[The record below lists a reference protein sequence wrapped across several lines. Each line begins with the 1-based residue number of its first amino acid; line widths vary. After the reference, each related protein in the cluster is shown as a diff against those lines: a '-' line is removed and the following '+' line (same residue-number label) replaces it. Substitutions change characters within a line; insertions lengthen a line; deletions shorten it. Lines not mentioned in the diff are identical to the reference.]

1 MVDLKS
7 DYIAQLYKWCEMAS
21 ININKPTKISK
32 HPDRILSLR
41 IAAAELIISRDFST
55 ITANARLPRN
65 GISDDTKA
73 IDIQS
78 VIVSLFKLK
87 NPGNIPR

>member
-1 MVDLKS
+1 
-7 DYIAQLYKWCEMAS
+7 MAS

-41 IAAAELIISRDFST
+41 MVAAELNISRDFSI

-73 IDIQS
+73 ITIQS
-78 VIVSLFKLK
+78 VIVSPPKLK
-87 NPGNIPR
+87 NLGNIPR

>member
-1 MVDLKS
+1 MGSKS
-7 DYIAQLYKWCEMAS
+7 GYIKPLYKWCLMAS

-41 IAAAELIISRDFST
+41 TAAAELNISRDFSI

-73 IDIQS
+73 ITIQS
-78 VIVSLFKLK
+78 VIVSPPKLK

>member
-1 MVDLKS
+1 
-7 DYIAQLYKWCEMAS
+7 MAS

-41 IAAAELIISRDFST
+41 MAAAELNISRDFLV

-65 GISDDTKA
+65 GISDDTKE
-73 IDIQS
+73 ITTQS
-78 VIVSLFKLK
+78 VIVSPPKLK

>member
-41 IAAAELIISRDFST
+41 MAAAELNISRDFSI

-65 GISDDTKA
+65 GISDDTKE
-73 IDIQS
+73 ITTQS
-78 VIVSLFKLK
+78 VIVRLPKLE

>member
-1 MVDLKS
+1 
-7 DYIAQLYKWCEMAS
+7 MAS
-21 ININKPTKISK
+21 ININRPTKISK

-41 IAAAELIISRDFST
+41 IAGEEFNISRDFSI
-55 ITANARLPRN
+55 ITANARLPKN

-73 IDIQS
+73 IAIQS
-78 VIVSLFKLK
+78 MIVSLLKLK

>member
-1 MVDLKS
+1 MVDLKL
-7 DYIAQLYKWCEMAS
+7 DYITQLYKWCLIAS

-41 IAAAELIISRDFST
+41 TAAAELNISRDFST
-55 ITANARLPRN
+55 INANVRLPRN

-73 IDIQS
+73 IVIQS
-78 VIVSLFKLK
+78 AIVSLLKLK